1 MTDHQ
6 RPIRFAMVGGGQ
18 DAFIGAVH
26 RHAAALDGR
35 YVLVAGALSSTP
47 ERSQASG
54 AALGLP
60 PERCY
65 GSWQEMMNGE
75 REREDGAEV
84 ISIVT
89 PNHLHFPVALGAVQ
103 AGFHV
108 ICDKPLVPTLEEA
121 RALEAAV
128 NKAGTV
134 FAVTYNYSGY
144 PLIRQAREMVRRGE
158 LGEIRKV
165 IVEYHQG
172 WLATPQSGK
181 QAEWRT
187 DPARSGPA
195 GALGD
200 IGTHAEQLATF
211 VSGLSL
217 AEVAAEL
224 TAFVPGRPLDDDAS
238 MLLRFQGGAR
248 GVLTV
253 SQIEIGRENDLRLSV
268 FGTQGSV
275 SWRQE
280 EPNHLLYDQLDRP
293 RQVLTRGGPGTGGA
307 AGAMTRLPAG
317 HPEAF
322 IEAFANI
329 YRAVADDLAARERG
343 ETINPDYPTIRDG
356 VQGVE
361 FMTRVMDSAAA
372 NGHWVK
378 FSDGG

>member
-1 MTDHQ
+1 MSDHQ
-6 RPIRFAMVGGGQ
+6 RPLRLAMVGGGQ

-47 ERSQASG
+47 ERSTASG

-60 PERCY
+60 PERSY
-65 GSWQEMMNGE
+65 GTWQQLLDGE
-75 REREDGAEV
+75 KGREDGAEV

-89 PNHLHFPVALGAVQ
+89 PNHLHFPVALAAVG

-108 ICDKPLVPTLEEA
+108 ICDKPLVPTLGEA
-121 RALEAAV
+121 LELEAAV
-128 NKAGTV
+128 KQAGTV

-144 PLIRQAREMVRRGE
+144 PMVRQAREMVRKGE
-158 LGEIRKV
+158 LGDIRKV

-172 WLATPQSGK
+172 WLATEQTGK

-217 AEVAAEL
+217 KEVAAEL

-238 MLLRFQGGAR
+238 MLLRFSSGAK
-248 GVLTV
+248 GLLTV

-268 FGTQGSV
+268 FGTRGSL

-280 EPNHLLYDQLDRP
+280 DPNHLLYDELDKP
-293 RQVLTRGGPGTGGA
+293 RQMLTRGGPGTGGA
-307 AGAMTRLPAG
+307 ANAMTRLPAG

-343 ETINPDYPTIRDG
+343 EGVNSDYPTVKDG

-361 FMTRVMDSAAA
+361 FVTRVLESAAD
-372 NGHWVK
+372 NGRWVK
-378 FSDGG
+378 FENSG

>member
-1 MTDHQ
+1 
-6 RPIRFAMVGGGQ
+6 MVGGGQ

-47 ERSQASG
+47 QRSRESG

-65 GSWQEMMNGE
+65 GTWQEMLDAEKG
-75 REREDGAEV
+75 REDGAEV

-103 AGFHV
+103 GGFHV

-121 RALEAAV
+121 RELEAAV
-128 NKAGTV
+128 EQAGTV

-144 PLIRQAREMVRRGE
+144 PLIRQAREMVRGGE

-172 WLATPQSGK
+172 WLATEQTGK

-211 VSGLSL
+211 VSGLSVE
-217 AEVAAEL
+217 AVAAEL
-224 TAFVPGRPLDDDAS
+224 TAFVPGRRLDDDAS
-238 MLLRFQGGAR
+238 MLLRLSGGAR
-248 GVLTV
+248 GVLMV

-268 FGTQGSV
+268 FGTRGSV

-280 EPNHLLYDQLDRP
+280 EPNYLLYDPLDKP
-293 RQVLTRGGPGTGGA
+293 RQVLTRGGPGTNGA
-307 AGAMTRLPAG
+307 ANAVTRLPAG

-329 YRAVADDLAARERG
+329 YRAVADDLAAREQG
-343 ETINPDYPTIRDG
+343 ERINPDYPTIRDG

-361 FMTRVMDSAAA
+361 FMTRVLDSAAA
-372 NGHWVK
+372 DGRWVK

>member
-1 MTDHQ
+1 MSAHV
-6 RPIRFAMVGGGQ
+6 RPLRLAMVGGGQ

-47 ERSQASG
+47 QRSRESG

-65 GSWQEMMNGE
+65 GTWQEMLDAEKG
-75 REREDGAEV
+75 REDGAEV

-103 AGFHV
+103 GGFHV

-121 RALEAAV
+121 RELEAAV
-128 NKAGTV
+128 EQAGTV

-144 PLIRQAREMVRRGE
+144 PLIRQAREMVRGGE

-172 WLATPQSGK
+172 WLATEQTGK

-211 VSGLSL
+211 VSGLSVE
-217 AEVAAEL
+217 AVAAEL
-224 TAFVPGRPLDDDAS
+224 TAFVPGRRLDDDAS
-238 MLLRFQGGAR
+238 MLLRLSGGAR
-248 GVLTV
+248 GVLMV

-268 FGTQGSV
+268 FGTRGSV

-280 EPNHLLYDQLDRP
+280 EPNYLLYDPLDKP
-293 RQVLTRGGPGTGGA
+293 RQVLTRGGPGTNGA
-307 AGAMTRLPAG
+307 ANAVTRLPAG

-329 YRAVADDLAARERG
+329 YRAVADDLAAREQG
-343 ETINPDYPTIRDG
+343 ERINPDYPTIRDG

-361 FMTRVMDSAAA
+361 FMTRVLDSAAA
-372 NGHWVK
+372 DGRWVK

>member
-1 MTDHQ
+1 MSDYQ
-6 RPIRFAMVGGGQ
+6 RPIRLAMVGGGQ

-47 ERSQASG
+47 ERSRASG

-60 PERCY
+60 PGRSY
-65 GSWQEMMNGE
+65 GTWQELLDGE
-75 REREDGAEV
+75 QGREDGAEV

-89 PNHLHFPVALGAVQ
+89 PNHLHFPVALAAVG

-121 RALEAAV
+121 QALEAAV
-128 NKAGTV
+128 KQAGTV

-144 PLIRQAREMVRRGE
+144 PMIRQAREMVRGGE
-158 LGEIRKV
+158 LGSVRKL

-172 WLATPQSGK
+172 WLATEQTGK

-217 AEVAAEL
+217 EEVAAEL
-224 TAFVPGRPLDDDAS
+224 TAFVPGRRLDDDAS
-238 MLLRFQGGAR
+238 MLLRFEGGAR

-268 FGTQGSV
+268 FGTKGSL

-280 EPNHLLYDQLDRP
+280 DPNHLLYDQLNSP
-293 RQVLTRGGPGTGGA
+293 RQMLTRGGPGTGGA

-343 ETINPDYPTIRDG
+343 ESVNPDYPTVKDG
-356 VQGVE
+356 VRGVA
-361 FMTRVMDSAAA
+361 FMTRVLESAAA
-372 NGHWVK
+372 NGNWVSLK
-378 FSDGG
+378 GSD

>member
-1 MTDHQ
+1 MTSYR
-6 RPIRFAMVGGGQ
+6 RPLRWAMVGGGA

-35 YVLVAGALSSTP
+35 YQLVAGALSSTP
-47 ERSQASG
+47 ERAKASG
-54 AALGLP
+54 EALGLP
-60 PERCY
+60 EERNY
-65 GSWQEMMNGE
+65 GTWEELLSGE
-75 REREDGAEV
+75 KAREDGAEI

-89 PNHLHFPVALGAVQ
+89 PNHLHFPVALLAVQ

-108 ICDKPLVPTLEEA
+108 ICDKPLVHTLAQA
-121 RALEAAV
+121 RELEAAAAQV
-128 NKAGTV
+128 GKV

-144 PLIRQAREMVRRGE
+144 PLIRQAREMVRGGQ

-172 WLATPQSGK
+172 WLATKQGGK

-200 IGTHAEQLATF
+200 IGTHAEQLVAYVT
-211 VSGLSL
+211 GLEL
-217 AEVAAEL
+217 DALAAEL
-224 TAFVPGRPLDDDAS
+224 TRFVPGRALDDDAS
-238 MLLRFQGGAR
+238 VLLRFRSGAR
-248 GVLTV
+248 GVLLA

-268 FGTQGSV
+268 FGTLGSL

-280 EPNHLLYDQLDRP
+280 QPNELLYDQLSAP
-293 RQVLTRGGPGTGGA
+293 RQVLTRGGPGLGEA
-307 AGAMTRLPAG
+307 AARATRLPAG

-329 YRAVADDLAARERG
+329 YSGVADDVTARESG
-343 ETINPDYPTIRDG
+343 EKPEPLYPTLKDG
-356 VQGVE
+356 VQGVRFVE
-361 FMTRVMDSAAA
+361 RVLASSAA
-372 NGHWVK
+372 
-378 FSDGG
+378 GGRWTAF